1 MNTACAAPRLRASMP
16 TAPVPAKMSRKRE
29 PEILGARTLKRVSR
43 RRSLVGRRA
52 LPLRDFK
59 MRLRYL
65 PAITRICLRKVREK
79 NLTQRARRSEPVCA
93 DRHREPGREPAR
105 CMGKAAGCVD
115 LPATGGLRPAQ
126 QVHRTAGFV
135 LVGHA
140 AKAAARPP
148 HSKRI

>member
-65 PAITRICLRKVREK
+65 PAMIRMDHLFQKEKALRKKERPNKINEVRASQVGMRPPPRQRK
-79 NLTQRARRSEPVCA
+79 LFSLRARKINQAPIRHNATVRKMWNASEWGAFETKLMKV
-93 DRHREPGREPAR
+93 
-105 CMGKAAGCVD
+105 V
-115 LPATGGLRPAQ
+115 
-126 QVHRTAGFV
+126 V
-135 LVGHA
+135 
-140 AKAAARPP
+140 
-148 HSKRI
+148 

>member
-52 LPLRDFK
+52 MPLRDFR

-65 PAITRICLRKVREK
+65 PAITRICLRDRTTKSRGK
-79 NLTQRARRSEPVCA
+79 NLTQRTLRVEPVCA
-93 DRHREPGREPAR
+93 GTHREHGEILLDPG
-105 CMGKAAGCVD
+105 GK
-115 LPATGGLRPAQ
+115 
-126 QVHRTAGFV
+126 TA
-135 LVGHA
+135 
-140 AKAAARPP
+140 
-148 HSKRI
+148 